1 MALFTTI
8 QLLSPGNSTNQSQS
22 QSQSQNLQNGHPSP
36 TNSQSSQ
43 YVKSQ
48 KSSGN
53 ESSSRSSDHSVGSLE
68 PVSTFPSYL
77 GDLDANSPLP
87 FSIPLELEN
96 NSSPGQYPIS
106 LRITYSDDLRV
117 NHALI
122 INNSVDVTKPRQ
134 RSGDN
139 GNQNQGFLGILIGKQ
154 NSLQIGGIRC
164 PTPLIPII
172 CGRRQQWSLIL
183 RRRRRSAVGELMQH
197 QDHHQNKPNSF

>member
-1 MALFTTI
+1 M
-8 QLLSPGNSTNQSQS
+8 SP
-22 QSQSQNLQNGHPSP
+22 LHD
-36 TNSQSSQ
+36 
-43 YVKSQ
+43 
-48 KSSGN
+48 
-53 ESSSRSSDHSVGSLE
+53 SSDHSVGSLV

-87 FSIPLELEN
+87 FSIPLELKN

-122 INNSVDVTKPRQ
+122 INSSVDVTKPRQ

-154 NSLQIGGIRC
+154 NSLQIGGISL
-164 PTPLIPII
+164 PIPLILII
-172 CGRRQQWSLIL
+172 VAAAAVLLIL
-183 RRRRRSAVGELMQH
+183 RRRRRSAAGRIYAASRSSSKEDQFFLDGKGNKDQGTISTHTNLENERFKGSGTEGTGGLNDVNKGADDSGE
-197 QDHHQNKPNSF
+197 KK

>member
-1 MALFTTI
+1 M
-8 QLLSPGNSTNQSQS
+8 
-22 QSQSQNLQNGHPSP
+22 
-36 TNSQSSQ
+36 
-43 YVKSQ
+43 KSQ

-122 INNSVDVTKPRQ
+122 INSSVDVTKPRQ

-154 NSLQIGGIRC
+154 NSLQIGGISL
-164 PTPLIPII
+164 PIPLIPII
-172 CGRRQQWSLIL
+172 VAAAVVLLIL
-183 RRRRRSAVGELMQH
+183 RRRRRSAAGRIYAASRIIIKRRPILSRW
-197 QDHHQNKPNSF
+197 KRK